1 MTKGRG
7 GRGRFI
13 KDSGEKEVAMQELEN
28 DGASKPKTTTTT
40 IAIRK
45 STKDKL
51 DRNRAPGQCYN
62 GFICQLIDLWEKT
75 GEEKIFNRAGF
86 AGGNQGARGDSH
98 AR

>member
-1 MTKGRG
+1 MREPG
-7 GRGRFI
+7 
-13 KDSGEKEVAMQELEN
+13 N
-28 DGASKPKTTTTT
+28 DGNKNTAT

-75 GEEKIFNRAGF
+75 GEEKVFSRAGS
-86 AGGNQGARGDSH
+86 AGGNQGAKG
-98 AR
+98 AAIPY